1 MKLSACINLC
11 WKHAFGHK
19 FFRAW
24 TVCRCACRTRVMAAG
39 TSELSLHSYVS
50 QASGCLAGLVP
61 SRSGVGWTS
70 PGGDGCCGPGSA
82 LSTNGGVR
90 APHSG
95 QYRAGAGGTG
105 LLLPAQVA
113 MRMGD
118 ASCPAPLTE
127 TQAFASGKETKQ
139 RMVSKRCT
147 CQLVKGTCFLQV
159 PQDPA
164 EPTQKS
170 PVE

>member
-1 MKLSACINLC
+1 
-11 WKHAFGHK
+11 
-19 FFRAW
+19 
-24 TVCRCACRTRVMAAG
+24 MAGG
-39 TSELSLHSYVS
+39 TSELSPHGYVS
-50 QASGCLAGLVP
+50 RMSGRLAGLVP

-70 PGGDGCCGPGSA
+70 PAGDGRCGPGSTP
-82 LSTNGGVR
+82 STSGGVR
-90 APHSG
+90 APRSG
-95 QYRAGAGGTG
+95 QRRGDAGGTG
-105 LLLPAQVA
+105 LLFPARVV

-139 RMVSKRCT
+139 WMVSKRCT

-164 EPTQKS
+164 ESTQKS